1 MPIIYVNFSGISVLA
16 IGIPGFLGNLLSI
29 VVLLQ
34 CKENRNFHRLLAGL
48 AIVDMLNLLNL
59 IVEVAIIG
67 EFMNSEPHWY
77 KMAYPY
83 FIHPMRGIIQTSAIF
98 MVVAVATE
106 RYRYL
111 FGCFHEFVT

>member
-1 MPIIYVNFSGISVLA
+1 MA

-34 CKENRNFHRLLAGL
+34 CKDNRNFHRLLAGL

-106 RYRYL
+106 RYRSVTL
-111 FGCFHEFVT
+111 TEFCYARHDWKIH